1 MTNQE
6 RLLSDL
12 RNLKYDRVAV
22 QLMHDEIARL
32 TDDIDGHKDSHH
44 SDINSDINSCSHHEL
59 SALREERDHL
69 MESLKLTV
77 NHIARLERLLGF
89 LSPEEQLIIDRML
102 INPYKNCTLDLMES
116 LHLEKSQIY
125 NLRAGAMKKLLRLR
139 YGACASACAEP
150 YKVDATSALRVYKRA
165 TERSDVR
172 RRSHA
177 PQALSE
183 S

>member
-1 MTNQE
+1 MTNQD

-12 RNLKYDRVAV
+12 RNLKYDRLAV

-44 SDINSDINSCSHHEL
+44 SDINS
-59 SALREERDHL
+59 LREERDRL
-69 MESLKLTV
+69 MEALKLTV

-89 LSPEEQLIIDRML
+89 LTPEEQLIIDHML
-102 INPYKNCTLDLMES
+102 INPYKNCTLDLMET

-125 NLRAGAMKKLLRLR
+125 NLRARAVKKLLRLR

-150 YKVDATSALRVYKRA
+150 YKVDAIQASNRA
-165 TERSDVR
+165 ERGS
-172 RRSHA
+172 
-177 PQALSE
+177 
-183 S
+183 